1 MIHLLFKKKSL
12 FNRLVN
18 TQRSSGTISDSSSP
32 QWIFVVR
39 EWPSIL
45 LYCQHSHHWLLY
57 PLEFALHRKLGGLL
71 IQLCSISF
79 NNLHNNKHFQAG
91 GGGTLGL
98 SYFVTTETKKSLVNS
113 YQANVMQAN
122 HLTALI
128 FSLLMNVLVYIL
140 KFKNDQRFVDRQ
152 RILIR

>member
-1 MIHLLFKKKSL
+1 MHCMIHLLFKKKSL

-79 NNLHNNKHFQAG
+79 NNLHNNKHFLG
-91 GGGTLGL
+91 GGGGGALGL
-98 SYFVTTETKKSLVNS
+98 SYTIYFIS
-113 YQANVMQAN
+113 
-122 HLTALI
+122 
-128 FSLLMNVLVYIL
+128 
-140 KFKNDQRFVDRQ
+140 
-152 RILIR
+152 